1 MATISGQ
8 VTSFSVDDNGI
19 RYDALF
25 TIEENDY
32 QVHSKLPSKW
42 PLGLGVLY
50 QQWKA
55 NADKRLLAFQQ
66 PFLDELGPSLE
77 IEILGS
83 IGYTTFD
90 PENIEAALST
100 RFDDYCL
107 GSRRGAMFPFL
118 GEGIFTQDGG
128 PWKHSRELLR
138 RPFLKTHYQDLK
150 GFKEPVQTLLTKLS
164 SSSGIIDLQ
173 PLFFQFTLATTTAL
187 IFGQPVES
195 SENDQ
200 QDSFASSFDH
210 ASWITTLR
218 SRLTDLY
225 WIYKPSHF
233 RAACRIV
240 QEFADGFVT
249 RALSASSED
258 KKGTVSDRYAFIDDL
273 YAEYRDISFLLIRH
287 PDVLSRLRSE
297 IQSVIG
303 TDTDVT
309 RPHIQKIGFL
319 RCILN
324 ETLRLYPPIP
334 INVRF
339 ANKTTWLPRGGG
351 PDGKSSILVPK
362 GVGLGFVPYYMHRR
376 KDIYGEDA
384 MDYRPARWEGP
395 ELANVGWA
403 YMPFHGGPRLC
414 LGKDFALM
422 EASYL
427 TVRILQEFPDI
438 QLPPGQPV
446 VPTGQEKQELT
457 VFLRSADGCKVV
469 VRTS

>member
-1 MATISGQ
+1 MK
-8 VTSFSVDDNGI
+8 
-19 RYDALF
+19 
-25 TIEENDY
+25 
-32 QVHSKLPSKW
+32 SKLPSKW

-100 RFDDYCL
+100 RFDGKSFTMFIIPTKLLLRDYLDYCL

-273 YAEYRDISFLLIRH
+273 YAEYRDI
-287 PDVLSRLRSE
+287 RLVRD
-297 IQSVIG
+297 Q
-303 TDTDVT
+303 
-309 RPHIQKIGFL
+309 L
-319 RCILN
+319 
-324 ETLRLYPPIP
+324 
-334 INVRF
+334 INVLLAGRD
-339 ANKTTWLPRGGG
+339 TT
-351 PDGKSSILVPK
+351 
-362 GVGLGFVPYYMHRR
+362 
-376 KDIYGEDA
+376 A
-384 MDYRPARWEGP
+384 
-395 ELANVGWA
+395 
-403 YMPFHGGPRLC
+403 C
-414 LGKDFALM
+414 LL
-422 EASYL
+422 SWTL
-427 TVRILQEFPDI
+427 
-438 QLPPGQPV
+438 
-446 VPTGQEKQELT
+446 
-457 VFLRSADGCKVV
+457 
-469 VRTS
+469 